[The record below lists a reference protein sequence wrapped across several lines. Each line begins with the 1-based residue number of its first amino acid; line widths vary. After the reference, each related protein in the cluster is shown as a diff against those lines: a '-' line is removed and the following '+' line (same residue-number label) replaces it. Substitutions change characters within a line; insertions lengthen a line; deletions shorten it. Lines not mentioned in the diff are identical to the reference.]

1 MKHTNDGVS
10 DYIRACAAIGF
21 GRVRPEGG
29 MLVFYQALN
38 GAMVQ
43 FLQGLPAP
51 MRSEAMLFCMRY
63 AGIRIGDEIDFF
75 RNYHAPVWSVMYW
88 IADGRVDKDL
98 MRDGIA
104 AHAMAMFLHS
114 LDDHLADG
122 ELPAT
127 HLTLLLRSQAWHLM
141 QEALARFS
149 AAVAGGPEAAENLID
164 DYYSA
169 ISDSA
174 TPDTIDEYCGRFR
187 RQMATGLIVP
197 QLTAMM
203 ASEGPA
209 LAASVRSAGESFG
222 VAWRVLD
229 DIQDLGPD
237 IRHGRHTAIYCLLP
251 EEGRVLWDSICSD
264 TGTCD
269 ANDAFRRLGIIMKNS
284 GIIATTVGLI
294 REELGRASE
303 FAREAGLAGLAGEYR
318 TLMEPFAAWVS
329 E

>member
-29 MLVFYQALN
+29 VLVFYQALN

-63 AGIRIGDEIDFF
+63 AGIRIGEEIDFF
-75 RNYHAPVWSVMYW
+75 RNYYAPVWSVIYW
-88 IADGRVDKDL
+88 ITDGRVDKDL

-104 AHAMAMFLHS
+104 AHAMAMLLHS

-122 ELPAT
+122 ELLVT
-127 HLTLLLRSQAWHLM
+127 HLTLLLRSQAWYLM

-149 AAVAGGPEAAENLID
+149 GAVVGGPEAAENLID

-169 ISDSA
+169 IGNSA
-174 TPDTIDEYCGRFR
+174 APDTIDEYCERFR
-187 RQMATGLIVP
+187 KQMATGLIVP
-197 QLTAMM
+197 HIAALM
-203 ASEGPA
+203 APGGSA
-209 LAASVRSAGESFG
+209 LAAFVRSAGESFG
-222 VAWRVLD
+222 VAWRILD
-229 DIQDLGPD
+229 DIQDLGVD
-237 IRHGRHTAIYCLLP
+237 ILHGRRTAIYCLLP

-264 TGTCD
+264 TGICD

-284 GIIATTVGLI
+284 GTIAAAVGLI
-294 REELGRASE
+294 REELGKASE

-318 TLMEPFAAWVS
+318 TLMEPLALLIS